1 MSDFEKETICAI
13 ATGNGIGAIAIIRV
27 SGSKSFEYVSKIFS
41 KDLTKVKSH
50 TLHFGLI
57 KNEEGD
63 IIDEVLI
70 SAFHEGKSFTGEE
83 SVEISCHGSQFIQ
96 QQILQL
102 LMAVG
107 CKMADPGEFTMRA
120 YLNGK
125 MDLSQAEAVADLIA
139 VQNKKAH
146 EIAMNQ
152 LRGGF
157 SNELKELRKELIHF
171 ASMVELELDFGEEDV
186 EFADRTEMLALV
198 NRVNDYV
205 LRLIQSFSL
214 GNAIK
219 NGVPIALAGR
229 PNAGKSTVLN
239 ALLNEERAIVSDIP
253 GTTRDTIEE
262 SFNHEGVA
270 FRLIDTA
277 GIRSSTDTIE
287 QQGIERTMEKI
298 GQAKLVLYLFDSSDF
313 TVEDVLSDQKDY
325 LNEIPHLLVGTKKD
339 IYAKS
344 RKEQISALEKATGKH
359 IPVVTIKDLADRK
372 SILDQI
378 YQLAVGHEMEEHSTI
393 VTNVRHVQNLE
404 LAAQSLDKAKKGI
417 ENQISGD
424 FIAMDIRQAMFQIGQ
439 ITAEISTEDLLGD
452 IFSNFCIGK

>member
-1 MSDFEKETICAI
+1 MGNECICAI
-13 ATGNGIGAIAIIRV
+13 ATGQGGAISIIRV
-27 SGSKSFEYVSKIFS
+27 SGEKALEKVSKIFS
-41 KDLTKVKSH
+41 KELTKAKSH
-50 TLHFGLI
+50 TTHFGLI
-57 KNEEGD
+57 KNEAGE
-63 IIDEVLI
+63 IIDEVLVNI
-70 SAFHEGKSFTGEE
+70 FHEGKSFTGEE
-83 SVEISCHGSQFIQ
+83 SAEISCHGSSFIQ

-102 LMAVG
+102 LFSAGCRMAE
-107 CKMADPGEFTMRA
+107 AGEFTMRA

-139 VQNKKAH
+139 VQSKKAH

-157 SNELKELRKELIHF
+157 SNELKELRSELIHF

-198 NRVNDYV
+198 KRVSDYV
-205 LRLIQSFSL
+205 LKLIESFGL
-214 GNAIK
+214 GNVIK
-219 NGVPIALAGR
+219 NGVPIALVGR

-262 SFNHEGVA
+262 SFTHEGLA

-277 GIRSSTDTIE
+277 GIRESSDEIE
-287 QQGIERTMEKI
+287 QRGIERTMEKI
-298 GQAKLVLYLFDSSDF
+298 QQARLVIYLFDTSDF
-313 TVEDVLSDQKDY
+313 EVEDVLTDQATFLKG
-325 LNEIPHLLVGTKKD
+325 IPHLLVGTKND
-339 IYAKS
+339 IYSKN
-344 RKEQISALEKATGKH
+344 KKDYISKIEHKTGIH
-359 IPVVTIKDLADRK
+359 IPLLCIKDEADRRT
-372 SILDQI
+372 LLNNI
-378 YQLAVGHEMEEHSTI
+378 YELAVGKDMEEHSTI

-404 LAAQSLDKAKKGI
+404 LAAQSLLKAKTGI
-417 ENQISGD
+417 EKDVSGD
-424 FIAMDIRQAMFQIGQ
+424 FIAMDIRQALFQIGQ